1 MHFFFF
7 LHIKKTINTKTY
19 IRPNKTTNPKLCH
32 AHTTIFRTIQSDTY
46 LYIFYTYSVDRKWY
60 TVCIPW
66 SRAHKPVLST
76 SARCAA
82 LLFAFFD
89 AASSRNRLRA
99 QSISVVAPQ
108 FAFFHVPITEYVQL
122 VSKFVSS
129 GSSQSSQFRT
139 SVLSSSEA
147 LPAAPELA
155 RRSSKRREE
164 EGGGG
169 GGGPGV
175 MLQSMLRPVGPLGC
189 FTGMR
194 MHSSEFLSPRVSTTR
209 AAPIRWRTKK
219 IGTGGGPRGCLE
231 TVEDQGVA
239 ERNGLQRLSGTDLQ
253 SQAPSS
259 KGPEEEEGEKENE
272 EDLSPRTGLSAW
284 LYPPAEELP
293 DEKEMTIFD
302 HLEELRERLLVA
314 VAAVGVAILGCF
326 VFAKDLIVLLERPVY
341 SLGVRFL
348 ALSPGEYFF
357 TTLKVKEEQQL
368 FPSSLLARHPQLQTH
383 PQPTK
388 SRNNK
393 SSCRMRKQERD
404 TLTLI
409 SFVLCSWSLCICVVF
424 SHQVSG

>member
-1 MHFFFF
+1 
-7 LHIKKTINTKTY
+7 
-19 IRPNKTTNPKLCH
+19 
-32 AHTTIFRTIQSDTY
+32 
-46 LYIFYTYSVDRKWY
+46 
-60 TVCIPW
+60 
-66 SRAHKPVLST
+66 
-76 SARCAA
+76 
-82 LLFAFFD
+82 
-89 AASSRNRLRA
+89 
-99 QSISVVAPQ
+99 
-108 FAFFHVPITEYVQL
+108 
-122 VSKFVSS
+122 
-129 GSSQSSQFRT
+129 
-139 SVLSSSEA
+139 
-147 LPAAPELA
+147 
-155 RRSSKRREE
+155 
-164 EGGGG
+164 
-169 GGGPGV
+169 

-219 IGTGGGPRGCLE
+219 IGSGGGPRGCLE

-253 SQAPSS
+253 SQSPSS

-357 TTLKVKEEQQL
+357 TTLKVKENSSSFLLL
-368 FPSSLLARHPQLQTH
+368 FSLAIHNCKPIHNPQNLETTKALAEC
-383 PQPTK
+383 
-388 SRNNK
+388 SNK
-393 SSCRMRKQERD
+393 NE
-404 TLTLI
+404 I
-409 SFVLCSWSLCICVVF
+409 P
-424 SHQVSG
+424 